1 MAQQDAPSQTTL
13 RPRLTV
19 RLTKD
24 DIKEMCR
31 LTQGE
36 QNHRLKE
43 ELYALTND
51 SDRRVATN
59 ALWVFQHFAKA
70 DNKWLYAKHDDL
82 IDHCLATSDAT
93 KLRLTL
99 SLLLRQ
105 PFEESQV
112 RTDFID
118 YCLDHL
124 TDARQPYA
132 IRSQCMKLAYLQM
145 RYWPE
150 LLEELKRTLELVARN
165 PMSPAIKS
173 AWRQVMKK
181 IK

>member
-1 MAQQDAPSQTTL
+1 MAQQDEPSLTTL

-24 DIKEMCR
+24 DIQEMCR
-31 LTQGE
+31 ITQGE
-36 QNHRLKE
+36 HNHRFKE

-51 SDRRVATN
+51 TDRRVATN
-59 ALWVFQHFAKA
+59 ALWLFQHFAKA
-70 DNKWLYAKHDDL
+70 DNERLYAKHHEL
-82 IDHCLATSDAT
+82 IDRSLTTSDAT
-93 KLRLTL
+93 VLRLTL

-150 LLEELKRTLELVARN
+150 LLDELKRTLELVARN

-173 AWRQVMKK
+173 AWRQVMAKMK
-181 IK
+181 

>member
-1 MAQQDAPSQTTL
+1 MAQQDAPSPTTL

-24 DIKEMCR
+24 DIQEMCR

-36 QNHRLKE
+36 QNHQLKE

-99 SLLLRQ
+99 GLLLRQ
-105 PFEESQV
+105 PFEEPQV

>member
-1 MAQQDAPSQTTL
+1 MAQQDEPSLTTL

-24 DIKEMCR
+24 DIQEMCR
-31 LTQGE
+31 ITQGDH
-36 QNHRLKE
+36 NHRFKE

-51 SDRRVATN
+51 TNRRVATN
-59 ALWVFQHFAKA
+59 ALWLFQHFAKA
-70 DNKWLYAKHDDL
+70 DNEWLYAKHHEL
-82 IDHCLATSDAT
+82 IDRSLTTSDAT
-93 KLRLTL
+93 MLRLTL

-124 TDARQPYA
+124 TDAHQPYA

-150 LLEELKRTLELVARN
+150 LLDELKRTLELVARN

-173 AWRQVMKK
+173 AWRQVMAKMK
-181 IK
+181 

>member
-1 MAQQDAPSQTTL
+1 MAQQDEPSLTTL

-24 DIKEMCR
+24 DIQEMCR
-31 LTQGE
+31 ITQGDH
-36 QNHRLKE
+36 NHRLKE

-51 SDRRVATN
+51 TDRRVATN
-59 ALWVFQHFAKA
+59 ALWLFQHFAKA
-70 DNKWLYAKHDDL
+70 DNEWLYAKHHEL
-82 IDHCLATSDAT
+82 IDRSLTTSDAT
-93 KLRLTL
+93 VLRLTL

-150 LLEELKRTLELVARN
+150 LLDELKRTLELVARN

-173 AWRQVMKK
+173 AWRQVMAKMK
-181 IK
+181 

>member
-1 MAQQDAPSQTTL
+1 MAQQDAPSPTTL

-36 QNHRLKE
+36 QNHQLKE

-59 ALWVFQHFAKA
+59 ALWVFQHFTKA

-118 YCLDHL
+118 YCLDRL

-165 PMSPAIKS
+165 PMSPGIKS

>member
-1 MAQQDAPSQTTL
+1 MAQQDAPSPTTL

-24 DIKEMCR
+24 DIQEMCR

-36 QNHRLKE
+36 QNHQLKE

-59 ALWVFQHFAKA
+59 ALWVFQHFTKA
-70 DNKWLYAKHDDL
+70 DNEWLYAKHDDL

-118 YCLDHL
+118 YCLDRL

>member
-1 MAQQDAPSQTTL
+1 
-13 RPRLTV
+13 
-19 RLTKD
+19 
-24 DIKEMCR
+24 MCR

-36 QNHRLKE
+36 QNHQLKE

-59 ALWVFQHFAKA
+59 ALWVFQHFTKA

-82 IDHCLATSDAT
+82 IDHCLATSDPT

-165 PMSPAIKS
+165 PMSPGIKS

>member
-1 MAQQDAPSQTTL
+1 
-13 RPRLTV
+13 
-19 RLTKD
+19 
-24 DIKEMCR
+24 MCR

-36 QNHRLKE
+36 QNHQLKE

-59 ALWVFQHFAKA
+59 ALWVFQHFTKA

-165 PMSPAIKS
+165 PMSPGIKS

>member
-1 MAQQDAPSQTTL
+1 MAQQDAPSPTTL

-36 QNHRLKE
+36 QNHQLKE

-59 ALWVFQHFAKA
+59 ALWVFQHFTKA

-105 PFEESQV
+105 PFEEPQV

-165 PMSPAIKS
+165 PMSPGIKS
-173 AWRQVMKK
+173 AWRQIMKK

>member
-1 MAQQDAPSQTTL
+1 MAQQDAPSPTTL

-82 IDHCLATSDAT
+82 IDHCLAMSDAT

-105 PFEESQV
+105 PFEEPQV

-173 AWRQVMKK
+173 AWRQIMKK

>member
-1 MAQQDAPSQTTL
+1 MAQQDEPSLTTL

-24 DIKEMCR
+24 DIQEMCR
-31 LTQGE
+31 ITQGDH
-36 QNHRLKE
+36 NHRFKE

-51 SDRRVATN
+51 TDRRVATN
-59 ALWVFQHFAKA
+59 ALWLFQHFAKA
-70 DNKWLYAKHDDL
+70 DNEWLYAKHDDL

-150 LLEELKRTLELVARN
+150 LLDELKRTLELVACN

-173 AWRQVMKK
+173 AWRQVMAKMK
-181 IK
+181 

>member
-1 MAQQDAPSQTTL
+1 MAQQDEPSLTTL

-24 DIKEMCR
+24 DIQEMCR
-31 LTQGE
+31 ITQGDH
-36 QNHRLKE
+36 NHRFKE

-51 SDRRVATN
+51 TDRRVATN
-59 ALWVFQHFAKA
+59 ALWLFQHFAKA
-70 DNKWLYAKHDDL
+70 DNEWLNAKHDDL

-150 LLEELKRTLELVARN
+150 LLDELKRTLELVARK

-173 AWRQVMKK
+173 AWRQVMAKMK
-181 IK
+181 

>member
-1 MAQQDAPSQTTL
+1 MAQQDEPSLTTL

-24 DIKEMCR
+24 DIQEMCR
-31 LTQGE
+31 ITQGDH
-36 QNHRLKE
+36 NHRFKE
-43 ELYALTND
+43 ELYTLTND
-51 SDRRVATN
+51 TDRRVATN
-59 ALWVFQHFAKA
+59 ALWLFQHFAKA
-70 DNKWLYAKHDDL
+70 DNEWLYAKHHEL
-82 IDHCLATSDAT
+82 IDRSLTTSDAT
-93 KLRLTL
+93 VLRLTL

-132 IRSQCMKLAYLQM
+132 IRSQCIKLAYLQM

-150 LLEELKRTLELVARN
+150 LLDELKRTLNSL
-165 PMSPAIKS
+165 PATPCRPPSNRRGAKL
-173 AWRQVMKK
+173 WQK
-181 IK
+181 

>member
-1 MAQQDAPSQTTL
+1 MAQQDEPSLTTL

-24 DIKEMCR
+24 DIQEMCR
-31 LTQGE
+31 ITQGDH
-36 QNHRLKE
+36 NHRFKE

-51 SDRRVATN
+51 TNRRVATN

-70 DNKWLYAKHDDL
+70 DNKWLYTKHHEL
-82 IDHCLATSDAT
+82 IDRSLTTSDAT
-93 KLRLTL
+93 VLRLTL

-150 LLEELKRTLELVARN
+150 LLDELKRTLELVARN

-173 AWRQVMKK
+173 AWRQVMAKMK
-181 IK
+181 

>member
-1 MAQQDAPSQTTL
+1 MAQQDEPSLTTL

-24 DIKEMCR
+24 DIQEMCR
-31 LTQGE
+31 ITQGDH
-36 QNHRLKE
+36 NHRFKE

-51 SDRRVATN
+51 TDRRVATN
-59 ALWVFQHFAKA
+59 ALWLFQHFSKA
-70 DNKWLYAKHDDL
+70 DNEWLYAKHHEL
-82 IDHCLATSDAT
+82 IDRSLTTSDAT
-93 KLRLTL
+93 MLRLTL

-124 TDARQPYA
+124 TNARQPYA

-150 LLEELKRTLELVARN
+150 LLDELKRTLELVARN

-173 AWRQVMKK
+173 AWRQVMAKMK
-181 IK
+181 

>member
-1 MAQQDAPSQTTL
+1 MAQQDEPSLTTL

-24 DIKEMCR
+24 DIQEMCR
-31 LTQGE
+31 ITQGE
-36 QNHRLKE
+36 QNHRFKE

-51 SDRRVATN
+51 TDRRVATN
-59 ALWVFQHFAKA
+59 ALWLFQHFAKA
-70 DNKWLYAKHDDL
+70 DNEWLYAKHHEL
-82 IDHCLATSDAT
+82 IDRSLTTSDAT
-93 KLRLTL
+93 MLRLTL

-150 LLEELKRTLELVARN
+150 LLDELKRTLELVARN

-173 AWRQVMKK
+173 AWRQVMAKMK
-181 IK
+181 

>member
-1 MAQQDAPSQTTL
+1 MAQQDAPSPTTL

-24 DIKEMCR
+24 DIQEMCR

-36 QNHRLKE
+36 QNHQLKE

-173 AWRQVMKK
+173 AWRQIMKK

>member
-1 MAQQDAPSQTTL
+1 
-13 RPRLTV
+13 
-19 RLTKD
+19 
-24 DIKEMCR
+24 MCR

-82 IDHCLATSDAT
+82 IDHCLAMSDAT

-105 PFEESQV
+105 PFEEPQV

-173 AWRQVMKK
+173 AWRQIMKK

>member
-1 MAQQDAPSQTTL
+1 M
-13 RPRLTV
+13 
-19 RLTKD
+19 
-24 DIKEMCR
+24 
-31 LTQGE
+31 
-36 QNHRLKE
+36 
-43 ELYALTND
+43 TND
-51 SDRRVATN
+51 TNRRVATN
-59 ALWVFQHFAKA
+59 ALWLFQHFAKA
-70 DNKWLYAKHDDL
+70 DNEWFYAKHHEL
-82 IDHCLATSDAT
+82 IDRSLTTSDDT
-93 KLRLTL
+93 VLRLTL

-132 IRSQCMKLAYLQM
+132 IRSQCIKLAYLQM

-150 LLEELKRTLELVARN
+150 LLDELKRTLELVARN

-173 AWRQVMKK
+173 AWRQVMAKMK
-181 IK
+181 

>member
-1 MAQQDAPSQTTL
+1 MAQQDEPSLTTL

-24 DIKEMCR
+24 DIQEMCR
-31 LTQGE
+31 ITQGDH
-36 QNHRLKE
+36 NHRFKK

-51 SDRRVATN
+51 TDRRVATN
-59 ALWVFQHFAKA
+59 ALWLFQHFSKA
-70 DNKWLYAKHDDL
+70 DNEWLYAKHHEL
-82 IDHCLATSDAT
+82 IDRSLTTSDAT
-93 KLRLTL
+93 VLRLTL

-150 LLEELKRTLELVARN
+150 LLDELKRTLELVARN

-173 AWRQVMKK
+173 AWRQVMAKMK
-181 IK
+181 

>member
-1 MAQQDAPSQTTL
+1 MAQQDEPSLTTL

-24 DIKEMCR
+24 DIQEMCR
-31 LTQGE
+31 ITQGDH
-36 QNHRLKE
+36 NHRFKE

-51 SDRRVATN
+51 TDRRVATN
-59 ALWVFQHFAKA
+59 ALWLFQHFAKA
-70 DNKWLYAKHDDL
+70 DNEWLYAKQDDL

-150 LLEELKRTLELVARN
+150 LLDELKRTLELVARK

-173 AWRQVMKK
+173 AWRQVMAKMK
-181 IK
+181 

>member
-1 MAQQDAPSQTTL
+1 MAQQDAPSPTTL

-36 QNHRLKE
+36 QNHQLKE

-59 ALWVFQHFAKA
+59 ALWVFQHFTKA
-70 DNKWLYAKHDDL
+70 DNEWLYAKHDDL

-165 PMSPAIKS
+165 PMSPGIKS
-173 AWRQVMKK
+173 AWRQIMKK

>member
-1 MAQQDAPSQTTL
+1 MAQQDAPSPTTL

-36 QNHRLKE
+36 QNHQLKE

-59 ALWVFQHFAKA
+59 ALWVFQHFTKA

-165 PMSPAIKS
+165 PMSPGIKS

>member
-1 MAQQDAPSQTTL
+1 MAQQDEPSLTTL

-24 DIKEMCR
+24 DIQEMCR
-31 LTQGE
+31 ITQGDH
-36 QNHRLKE
+36 NHRFKE

-51 SDRRVATN
+51 TDRRVATN
-59 ALWVFQHFAKA
+59 ALWLFQHLAKA
-70 DNKWLYAKHDDL
+70 DNEWLYAKHDDL

-132 IRSQCMKLAYLQM
+132 IRSQCIKLAYLQM

-150 LLEELKRTLELVARN
+150 LLDELKRTLELVARN

-173 AWRQVMKK
+173 AWRQVMAKMK
-181 IK
+181 

>member
-1 MAQQDAPSQTTL
+1 MAQQDEPSLTTL

-24 DIKEMCR
+24 DIQELCR
-31 LTQGE
+31 IIQGDH
-36 QNHRLKE
+36 NHRFKE

-51 SDRRVATN
+51 TDRRVATN
-59 ALWVFQHFAKA
+59 ALWLFQHFSKA
-70 DNKWLYAKHDDL
+70 DNEWLYAKHHEL
-82 IDHCLATSDAT
+82 IDRSLTTSDAT
-93 KLRLTL
+93 MLRLTL

-150 LLEELKRTLELVARN
+150 LLDELKRTLELVARN

-173 AWRQVMKK
+173 AWRQVMAKMK
-181 IK
+181 